1 MRQSESTSRKDLKKN
16 KFKLIEEKKLLN
28 NFVFNFFL
36 HIFALL
42 KNNNT

>member
-1 MRQSESTSRKDLKKN
+1 MKDLKKN
-16 KFKLIEEKKLLN
+16 KFKRIDEKKFLN

-36 HIFALL
+36 YIFALL